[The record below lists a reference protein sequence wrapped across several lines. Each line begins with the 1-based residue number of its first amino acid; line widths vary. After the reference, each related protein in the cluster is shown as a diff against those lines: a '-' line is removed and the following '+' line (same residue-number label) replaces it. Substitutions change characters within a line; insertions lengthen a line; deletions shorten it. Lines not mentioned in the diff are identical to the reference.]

1 MVVSSDQIV
10 FMTGKEKG
18 LQRLFSQDN
27 FGYLAIGYSDDPA
40 FTNDDNNNGFNEIK
54 LADEPTYTRVPL
66 QLQGETVRDDDTGK
80 VSVKFTA
87 DLDIDNISY
96 GSPINQLAIV
106 DSSDS
111 TDPNTVYYAAS
122 VFPKFTKNSDIAI
135 TFLIE
140 MKI

>member
-1 MVVSSDQIV
+1 MYNLIPGYSEGANLTIMNAFYRRPTKDPV
-10 FMTGKEKG
+10 TGKWEPDYIVIVYK
-18 LQRLFSQDN
+18 DN
-27 FGYLAIGYSDDPA
+27 
-40 FTNDDNNNGFNEIK
+40 
-54 LADEPTYTRVPL
+54 
-66 QLQGETVRDDDTGK
+66 DTGK

-87 DLDIDNISY
+87 DLDIDNIQY
-96 GSPINQLAIV
+96 GSQINQLAIV

-111 TDPNTVYYAAS
+111 TDPNTVHYAAA

>member
-10 FMTGKEKG
+10 YMNGKEKG
-18 LQRLFSQDN
+18 LQRLFSQEN

-40 FTNDDNNNGFNEIK
+40 FSNDDNNNGFNEIK

-66 QLQGETVRDDDTGK
+66 QLQGNTIKDNDTGK

-87 DLDIDNISY
+87 DLDIDNIQY
-96 GSPINQLAIV
+96 GSQINQLAIV

-111 TDPNTVYYAAS
+111 TDPNTVHYAAA